1 MISPITLKDAAREA
15 NLLRSRVAFAGLLVV
30 LLTVALLVRLVQL
43 QILDHAHFQ
52 TLSDENRVNIVP
64 VPPTRG
70 LILDRN
76 GVVLARNVP
85 AYSLDIVPET
95 VTDMDQLL
103 RELRGVIDIRE
114 ADELRF
120 RRLLKRKRRFDNLP
134 LRFQLSEDE
143 VARFAVNRHR
153 FPGADVNA
161 RLARNY
167 PLGSLAAHVIGY
179 VGRLSEDDLQKL
191 DFKNYRGTAHV
202 GKTGVEQAYEGLLHG
217 SVGYEHVET
226 NALGRTL
233 RVLERVAPDPGKNIY
248 LSVDASLQAVAEA
261 QLGDEQG
268 SVVAIDPDT
277 GAILAM
283 ASMPS
288 FDPNRFVNGLD
299 SKEYR
304 QLISSP
310 GRPLFNRALA
320 GQYPPGSTIKPFI
333 GLAGLERDLELVRGE
348 TWCAGAYKLKGHKR
362 LYRDWKEK
370 GHGAVNLRRGIA
382 ESCDVFFYELALAL
396 GIDRMH
402 QFLSRFGF
410 GVRTGLELI
419 GEARG
424 LMPSSNWKRRARN
437 EPWFPGETLITGI
450 GQGYTLT
457 TPLQLASATAT
468 LGARGLRLQPR
479 IVERVEDQISGDISL
494 IPSKPL
500 EAVRLR
506 NKNNWEQVVAAME
519 DVVHGGRGTAR
530 HVSRGIEYRMAGKTG
545 TAQVIGMAEDEEY
558 EEEKIT
564 KKFRDHALFVAFA
577 PVAGPRIAV
586 AIVVENGGSGSKT
599 AAPIARK
606 VIDQFLVRQRPDKE
620 NGDFVLT
627 SYNPSGNL
635 R

>member
-30 LLTVALLVRLVQL
+30 LLTVILLARLVKL

-52 TLSDENRVNIVP
+52 TLSDENRVKIVP

-85 AYSLDIVPET
+85 AYSLDIIPEA
-95 VTDMDQLL
+95 VADLDQLL
-103 RELRGVIDIRE
+103 IELRDVIDIRE
-114 ADELRF
+114 ADEQRF
-120 RRLLKRKRRFDNLP
+120 RRLLKRKRRFDNLS

-167 PLGSLAAHVIGY
+167 PLGPLAAHVIGY
-179 VGRLSEDDLQKL
+179 VGRPSEADLQRL
-191 DFKNYRGTAHV
+191 DSKNYRGTAHV
-202 GKTGVEQAYEGLLHG
+202 GKTGVERAYESLLHG

-226 NALGRTL
+226 NALGRIL
-233 RVLERVAPDPGKNIY
+233 RVLERVAPDPGRNLY

-261 QLGDEQG
+261 QLGDERG
-268 SVVAIDPDT
+268 SVVAIDPDS

-288 FDPNRFVNGLD
+288 FDPNMFVNGLD
-299 SKEYR
+299 SAKFL
-304 QLISSP
+304 QLTSSP

-320 GQYPPGSTIKPFI
+320 GQYPPGSTVKPFI
-333 GLAGLERDLELVRGE
+333 GLAGLERDLELARGE
-348 TWCAGAYKLKGHKR
+348 IWCSGAYKLKGHAR
-362 LYRDWKEK
+362 PYRDWKEQ

-382 ESCDVFFYELALAL
+382 ESCDVYFYQLALAL

-410 GVRTGLELI
+410 GVRTGLKLA

-450 GQGYTLT
+450 GQGYFLV

-479 IVERVEDQISGDISL
+479 IVERVEDQISGEISL
-494 IPSKPL
+494 VPSKSL
-500 EAVRLR
+500 KAVRLR

-530 HVSRGIEYRMAGKTG
+530 RVSRGIEYRMAGKTG
-545 TAQVIGMAEDEEY
+545 TAQVISIAEDEEY
-558 EEEKIT
+558 EEDKIA
-564 KKFRDHALFVAFA
+564 KAFRDHALFVAFA
-577 PVAGPRIAV
+577 PAAGPRIAV
-586 AIVVENGGSGSKT
+586 AIVVENAGSGSKT

-606 VIDQFLVRQRPDKE
+606 VIDHFLVRQRPGRE
-620 NGDFVLT
+620 NDDFVQA
-627 SYNPSGNL
+627 SYHPGGDVW
-635 R
+635 